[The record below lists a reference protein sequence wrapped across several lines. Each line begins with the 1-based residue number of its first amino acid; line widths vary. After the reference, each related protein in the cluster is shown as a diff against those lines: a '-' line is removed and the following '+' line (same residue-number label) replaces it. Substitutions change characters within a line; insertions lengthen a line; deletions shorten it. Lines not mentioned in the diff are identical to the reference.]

1 MNTRLLHVVPP
12 WEFPGSEQVLI
23 KLATQLERD
32 RFQQSVLL
40 LGRQIQLAK
49 QLLAAGVEVHQYDQ
63 RTRWHLAHLRGIKSK
78 IAESRPDLVHVWNAP
93 RYPAYWLAALMQQ
106 VPVVAADAPA
116 GLQLSVFQ
124 QATKFGL
131 LKRSHAFTRM
141 MPSSGRD
148 SGAQFDPIPLGLGCT
163 GNALQSGKEESE
175 DPSPGESESALK
187 DSLGIPP
194 GAKIAVAINPLVPVA
209 GLKDAIWS
217 TDLIKCVRDDFHLL
231 ILGSG
236 PQRWRLDRFI
246 RQTKTG
252 DRVQFVRGISAAKLL
267 SIADVIWQTSRAETD
282 PTIVLLAMTRG
293 IPVVATDLRAHREM
307 VDDGKTGYLI
317 AAGNRANLARRTQ
330 LLLDDASL
338 RHQMGSAA
346 MQRVRERF
354 PAQQMVNCYQRL
366 YESCLRS

>member
-1 MNTRLLHVVPP
+1 M
-12 WEFPGSEQVLI
+12 
-23 KLATQLERD
+23 
-32 RFQQSVLL
+32 
-40 LGRQIQLAK
+40 
-49 QLLAAGVEVHQYDQ
+49 
-63 RTRWHLAHLRGIKSK
+63 
-78 IAESRPDLVHVWNAP
+78 
-93 RYPAYWLAALMQQ
+93 
-106 VPVVAADAPA
+106 
-116 GLQLSVFQ
+116 
-124 QATKFGL
+124 
-131 LKRSHAFTRM
+131 
-141 MPSSGRD
+141 
-148 SGAQFDPIPLGLGCT
+148 
-163 GNALQSGKEESE
+163 
-175 DPSPGESESALK
+175 
-187 DSLGIPP
+187 
-194 GAKIAVAINPLVPVA
+194 
-209 GLKDAIWS
+209 KDAIWS

-246 RQTKTG
+246 RQTKTN
-252 DRVQFVRGISAAKLL
+252 DRVHFVQGISAAKLL

-317 AAGNRANLARRTQ
+317 APGNRANLARRTQ
-330 LLLDDASL
+330 LLLDDETL